1 MNNQSNMAYRS
12 KAKELRD
19 KFEKDLKELQDNCPH
34 KDSTWMPYM
43 WAPGHF
49 GPKVRS
55 CNECDKILEQEKWE
69 PVVNAKGNIVTFD
82 QQVIQEQLDEED

>member
-1 MNNQSNMAYRS
+1 MDNQSNMAYRS

-34 KDSTWMPYM
+34 TESTWMPYM

-55 CNECDKILEQEKWE
+55 CNECDKILEQEEWE
-69 PVVNAKGNIVTFD
+69 PVIKDVNKNTSCYEYAKKNEKKD
-82 QQVIQEQLDEED
+82 